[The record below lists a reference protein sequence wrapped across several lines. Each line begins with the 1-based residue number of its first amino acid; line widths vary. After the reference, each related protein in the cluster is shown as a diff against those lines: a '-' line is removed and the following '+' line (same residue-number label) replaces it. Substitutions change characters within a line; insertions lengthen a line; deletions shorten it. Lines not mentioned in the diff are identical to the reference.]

1 MTPDEMQTRVV
12 AVLGRFNAVR
22 HDVLRREVLCL
33 GGHYNLVA
41 AQSFDALI
49 DEMTERGQVLR
60 DQPHGWVRLAR
71 QQPGKP
77 SQPAGRSRTPARLRS
92 GSPATAGPGG

>member
-1 MTPDEMQTRVV
+1 MTPEQMQTRVV

-49 DEMTERGQVLR
+49 DEMTERGELAR
-60 DQPHGWVRLAR
+60 DQRFGWIRLSP
-71 QQPGKP
+71 QQTSKP
-77 SQPAGRSRTPARLRS
+77 SQPAGRSKIHPRPRS
-92 GSPATAGPGG
+92 GSSATAGPGG